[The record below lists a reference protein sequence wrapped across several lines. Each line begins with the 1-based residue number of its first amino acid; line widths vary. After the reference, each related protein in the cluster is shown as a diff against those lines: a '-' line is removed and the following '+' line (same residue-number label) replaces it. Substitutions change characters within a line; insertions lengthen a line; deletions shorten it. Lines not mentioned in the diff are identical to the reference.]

1 MRLFDR
7 PREYDGAVSGGV
19 LRLLEVGA
27 PLEEEGVGGTAQVEV
42 HGEAPPVRGQDP
54 RQLQDDEPRLD
65 GRLPTVVY
73 SLEWMDGNDLGCRF
87 KSPSQYHIP
96 DSKGYL

>member
-19 LRLLEVGA
+19 LRLLEIGA
-27 PLEEEGVGGTAQVEV
+27 PLEEEGVRGAAQVEV

-87 KSPSQYHIP
+87 KSPSQYTHT
-96 DSKGYL
+96 